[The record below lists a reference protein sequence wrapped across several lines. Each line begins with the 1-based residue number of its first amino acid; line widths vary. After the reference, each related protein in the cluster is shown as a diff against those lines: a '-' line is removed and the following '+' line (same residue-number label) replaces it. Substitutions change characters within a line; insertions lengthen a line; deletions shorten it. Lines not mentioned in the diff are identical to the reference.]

1 MTLVSIQAKNSVL
14 PIKFK
19 YSRAQHGPIYL
30 LLFVALLLLLFCL
43 PLLYVFLQARGLGWA
58 VSCQLLVRPRVLELL
73 GNTLLLDATV
83 TLSSVFVG
91 VSVAWCIERTRLP
104 GRKIWNVLVTLP
116 LAVPAFVSGYSW
128 ISVVPSIEGFF
139 GAWLV
144 LTFSYYP
151 LVHLPVAAAFRNM
164 DPALEETSR
173 SLGYGR
179 LTTFRRVTLP
189 HLRPA
194 LAGGAVLVALHILAE
209 FGALAFLNYDTLT
222 VAIFDQY
229 EVAFNSSMAA
239 ILMFVLLLLCLLVLL
254 LELLVRGSFTY
265 DNARKSTSCSLEKI
279 ELEGCTPSIVV
290 GICIVVSL
298 RVSFTYDNARKS
310 TSGSLEK
317 IELGAA
323 TPFILVGFLV
333 LVGLAIGVPMGSL
346 AYWIA
351 TGSSAAFDVKEIGSA
366 VYATAGLGLGGAGL
380 SIVFALPLVILAVRY
395 RGFFSTLSDRLPY
408 FIHSLPGL
416 VIGLTLVFFAIRYLN
431 PLYQTTAL
439 LLLAY
444 AMLYL
449 PLAQSSIRGV
459 LILIPRQMEE
469 MAQSLG
475 KRPPVIFLKVILPLM
490 WSGVGAGFA
499 LVCMKVMT
507 ELTATLILRP
517 TGVDTLATKV
527 WEHTNEV
534 QYAASAPYA
543 ILLILI
549 SGLPVYLLTMRRAGK
564 RKE

>member
-1 MTLVSIQAKNSVL
+1 MTFVSLQAKK
-14 PIKFK
+14 PISLNKFK

-43 PLLYVFLQARGLGWA
+43 PLLYVLLQASETGWA
-58 VSCQLLVRPRVLELL
+58 ESWQLLMRPRVFELL
-73 GNTLLLDATV
+73 RNTLLLDATV
-83 TLSSVFVG
+83 TISSVIVG
-91 VSVAWCIERTRLP
+91 VSVAWCIERTNLP

-128 ISVVPSIEGFF
+128 ISVLPSIEGFL

-179 LTTFRRVTLP
+179 LTTFIRVTLP

-229 EVAFNSSMAA
+229 EVAFNSAMAA
-239 ILMFVLLLLCLLVLL
+239 ILMFVLLLLCLLVLM
-254 LELLVRGSFTY
+254 LEFRVRG
-265 DNARKSTSCSLEKI
+265 N
-279 ELEGCTPSIVV
+279 
-290 GICIVVSL
+290 
-298 RVSFTYDNARKS
+298 FTYDNARKS
-310 TSGSLEK
+310 TSGTLERL
-317 IELGAA
+317 ELGAA
-323 TPFILVGFLV
+323 TPAILCGFAV
-333 LVGLAIGVPMGSL
+333 LVGLAIGVPMVSL
-346 AYWIA
+346 GYWIA
-351 TGSSAAFDVKEIGSA
+351 TGSSAAFDFKEIGSA
-366 VYATAGLGLGGAGL
+366 LYATAGLGLGGAGL
-380 SIVFALPLVILAVRY
+380 SIIFALPLVILAVRY
-395 RGFFSTLSDRLPY
+395 KGFFSALSDRLPY

-475 KRPPVIFLKVILPLM
+475 KRPPVIFLKIILPLV
-490 WSGVGAGFA
+490 WSGIGAGFA
-499 LVCMKVMT
+499 LVCLKVMT

-549 SGLPVYLLTMRRAGK
+549 SGLPVYLLTMRRTGK
-564 RKE
+564 GKE

>member
-43 PLLYVFLQARGLGWA
+43 PLLYVFLQARETGWA
-58 VSCQLLVRPRVLELL
+58 ESWQLLMRPRVLELL

-254 LELLVRGSFTY
+254 LELRVRG
-265 DNARKSTSCSLEKI
+265 
-279 ELEGCTPSIVV
+279 
-290 GICIVVSL
+290 
-298 RVSFTYDNARKS
+298 SFTYDNARKS

-395 RGFFSTLSDRLPY
+395 KGFFSTLSDRLPY

>member
-1 MTLVSIQAKNSVL
+1 MSFAPLQAKKPLL
-14 PIKFK
+14 PIKLK
-19 YSRAQHGPIYL
+19 YSRSQHGPVFL
-30 LLFVALLLLLFCL
+30 LLFVALMLLLFCL
-43 PLLYVFLQARGLGWA
+43 PLFYVLLQARETGWA
-58 VSCQLLVRPRVLELL
+58 ESWQLLMRPRVFELL
-73 GNTLLLDATV
+73 RNTLVLDAVV
-83 TLSSVFVG
+83 TLSSVATG
-91 VSVAWCIERTRLP
+91 VCTAWFIERTNLP
-104 GRKIWNVLVTLP
+104 GRKLWNVLVTLP

-144 LTFSYYP
+144 LTLSYYP

-179 LTTFRRVTLP
+179 WATFRQVTIP

-194 LAGGAVLVALHILAE
+194 LAGGAVLVALHMLAE

-229 EVAFNSSMAA
+229 EVAFNSAMAA
-239 ILMFVLLLLCLLVLL
+239 ILMFVLLLLCLVVLL
-254 LELLVRGSFTY
+254 IEFRVRGNFSY
-265 DNARKSTSCSLEKI
+265 DHARKSISGQLEKI
-279 ELEGCTPSIVV
+279 S
-290 GICIVVSL
+290 
-298 RVSFTYDNARKS
+298 
-310 TSGSLEK
+310 
-317 IELGAA
+317 LGAA
-323 TPFILVGFLV
+323 TPWVLLGFIILAS
-333 LVGLAIGVPMGSL
+333 LAIGVPLASL

-351 TGSSAAFDVKEIGSA
+351 TGSSAAFEVAEIGSA
-366 VYATAGLGLGGAGL
+366 LSATVGFGLGGASL
-380 SIVFALPLVILAVRY
+380 AIVIALPLVILAVRY
-395 RGFFSTLSDRLPY
+395 KGFFSTLADRLPY

-439 LLLAY
+439 LLLGY
-444 AMLYL
+444 ALLYL

-469 MAQSLG
+469 MARSLG
-475 KRPPVIFLKVILPLM
+475 KRPLGVFMSVVLPLV

-517 TGVDTLATKV
+517 TGVETLATKV

-534 QYAASAPYA
+534 QYAAAAPYA

-549 SGLPVYLLTMRRAGK
+549 SGLPVYLLTMRRV
-564 RKE
+564 RNQSQ